1 MKRTGLATVLLA
13 LMVVLAGC
21 AGGAGTMTETQT
33 DGSADATT
41 TTSSDGGDDAA
52 RTGTVNFYV
61 SDEQNAIADFEHL
74 NVTIERV
81 TLVRA
86 DGDAEAEADAGDA
99 ETETETE
106 TDAET
111 ETEADTANDTDAE
124 ANASVEVEIEAN
136 ATANTTNGSASTNGS
151 VDADADIETEEADDA
166 NDTDAAEGESS
177 VTYEVD
183 NVTVDLTELQGE
195 NASLV
200 GEYDVPEGN
209 YTKVFV
215 HVSDVNGTLK
225 TGEQV
230 NVKLPSNK
238 LQLNTDF
245 EVGNGESVDFVF
257 DITAFNAGNSG
268 KYILKPVVSE
278 SGTDVPITKVGAGAE
293 ADTEAE
299 AAVDAGENETDEA
312 GENAESDAEGDLS
325 VSFDGNVSAGENA
338 TVVVTRNGTPVEN
351 ATVTIN
357 GEAAGETDA
366 DGELG
371 VAIPDERDVTVVAV
385 DGESEAEAEFEF
397 EVVGSAPDD
406 PDEGGESTTLAA

>member
-1 MKRTGLATVLLA
+1 
-13 LMVVLAGC
+13 MVVLAGC
-21 AGGAGTMTETQT
+21 AGGTGTLTETQT
-33 DGSADATT
+33 DGAADATT
-41 TTSSDGGDDAA
+41 TASSDGDAA

-61 SDEQNAIADFEHL
+61 SDEQNAIADFEHV

-86 DGDAEAEADAGDA
+86 DGDAESESEVETEDAESEADEND
-99 ETETETE
+99 
-106 TDAET
+106 TDA
-111 ETEADTANDTDAE
+111 DAE
-124 ANASVEVEIEAN
+124 ANASVEVELEAN
-136 ATANTTNGSASTNGS
+136 ATANATNTSVSTNGS
-151 VDADADIETEEADDA
+151 VDADADAEVEESADV

-215 HVSDVNGTLK
+215 HVGDVNGTLK

-257 DITAFNAGNSG
+257 DITAFEAGNSG

-278 SGTDVPITKVGAGAE
+278 SGTDVPITKVGAEKKA
-293 ADTEAE
+293 EAE
-299 AAVDAGENETDEA
+299 AEAEAEGDANAEVEA
-312 GENAESDAEGDLS
+312 GENGTDDGERAELNAESDLT
-325 VSFDGNVSAGENA
+325 VSFDGNVSAGENV
-338 TVVVTRNGTPVEN
+338 TVVVTRNGAPVEN

-357 GEAAGETDA
+357 DETAGTTDA

-371 VAIPDERDVTVVAV
+371 IAIPDERDVTVVVV
-385 DGESEAEAEFEF
+385 DGETESETEFEF
-397 EVVGSAPDD
+397 EFLGSAPDS
-406 PDEGGESTTLAA
+406 PAGGGESPSLVA

>member
-1 MKRTGLATVLLA
+1 
-13 LMVVLAGC
+13 MVVLAGC
-21 AGGAGTMTETQT
+21 AGGTGTLTETQT
-33 DGSADATT
+33 DGAADATT
-41 TTSSDGGDDAA
+41 TASSDGDAA

-86 DGDAEAEADAGDA
+86 DGDAESESEVETEDAESEADEND
-99 ETETETE
+99 
-106 TDAET
+106 TDA
-111 ETEADTANDTDAE
+111 DAE
-124 ANASVEVEIEAN
+124 ANASVEVELEAN
-136 ATANTTNGSASTNGS
+136 ATANATNTSVSTNGS
-151 VDADADIETEEADDA
+151 VDAEVEESADV

-215 HVSDVNGTLK
+215 HVGDVNGTLK

-257 DITAFNAGNSG
+257 DITAFEAGNSG

-278 SGTDVPITKVGAGAE
+278 SGTDVPITKVGAEKKA
-293 ADTEAE
+293 EAE
-299 AAVDAGENETDEA
+299 AEAEAEGDANAEVEA
-312 GENAESDAEGDLS
+312 GENGTDDGERAELNAESDLT
-325 VSFDGNVSAGENA
+325 VSFDGNVSAGENV
-338 TVVVTRNGTPVEN
+338 TVVVTRNGAPVEN

-357 GEAAGETDA
+357 DETAGTTDA

-371 VAIPDERDVTVVAV
+371 IAIPDERDVTVVVV
-385 DGESEAEAEFEF
+385 DGETESETEFEF
-397 EVVGSAPDD
+397 EFLGSAPDN
-406 PDEGGESTTLAA
+406 PAGGGESPSLVA

>member
-1 MKRTGLATVLLA
+1 
-13 LMVVLAGC
+13 MVVLAGC

-81 TLVRA
+81 TLIRA
-86 DGDAEAEADAGDA
+86 SGDADSETEADTDDAEADNETGA
-99 ETETETE
+99 ETETET
-106 TDAET
+106 
-111 ETEADTANDTDAE
+111 DTANDTDAE

-151 VDADADIETEEADDA
+151 VDADADADSEADIETEEADDA

-177 VTYEVD
+177 VAYEVD
-183 NVTVDLTELQGE
+183 NATVDLTELQGE

-257 DITAFNAGNSG
+257 DITAFEAGNSG

-293 ADTEAE
+293 ADAEAE

-312 GENAESDAEGDLS
+312 GENAESDAEGGLS

-397 EVVGSAPDD
+397 EVVGSAPDN

>member
-1 MKRTGLATVLLA
+1 MLA

-21 AGGAGTMTETQT
+21 AGGTGTLTETQT
-33 DGSADATT
+33 DGAADATT
-41 TTSSDGGDDAA
+41 TASSDGDAA

-86 DGDAEAEADAGDA
+86 DGDAES
-99 ETETETE
+99 ETEVETE
-106 TDAET
+106 DADSESA
-111 ETEADTANDTDAE
+111 ENDTNADAE
-124 ANASVEVEIEAN
+124 ANASVEVELEAN
-136 ATANTTNGSASTNGS
+136 ATANATNASASTNGS
-151 VDADADIETEEADDA
+151 VDADADADAEVEESVDA

-225 TGEQV
+225 TGERV

-257 DITAFNAGNSG
+257 DITAFEAGGSG

-278 SGTDVPITKVGAGAE
+278 SGTDVPITKVGAE
-293 ADTEAE
+293 KKADAEAE
-299 AAVDAGENETDEA
+299 AEAEANAEVEA
-312 GENAESDAEGDLS
+312 GENGTDDGERAEVDAESDLT
-325 VSFDGNVSAGENA
+325 VSFDGNVSAGENV

-357 GEAAGETDA
+357 GETAGTTDA

-371 VAIPDERDVTVVAV
+371 VAIPDERDVTVVVV
-385 DGESEAEAEFEF
+385 DGETEAESEFEF
-397 EVVGSAPDD
+397 EFLGSAPDN
-406 PDEGGESTTLAA
+406 PAEGGESTSLVA

>member
-1 MKRTGLATVLLA
+1 
-13 LMVVLAGC
+13 MVVLAGC
-21 AGGAGTMTETQT
+21 AGGAGTLTDSQT
-33 DGSADATT
+33 DGSADTT
-41 TTSSDGGDDAA
+41 TTASSGGDDAA

-86 DGDAEAEADAGDA
+86 DGDAETEVEAEAEDV
-99 ETETETE
+99 ENESE
-106 TDAET
+106 TDA
-111 ETEADTANDTDAE
+111 DAE
-124 ANASVEVEIEAN
+124 ANASVEVELEAN
-136 ATANTTNGSASTNGS
+136 ATANATNTSVSTNGS
-151 VDADADIETEEADDA
+151 VDADANADADADIEESADT
-166 NDTDAAEGESS
+166 NDTVEAEGESS
-177 VTYEVD
+177 VTYEVE

-257 DITAFNAGNSG
+257 DITAFEAGNSG

-278 SGTDVPITKVGAGAE
+278 SGTDVPITKVGAEKKAE
-293 ADTEAE
+293 AEAEAETEAE
-299 AAVDAGENETDEA
+299 VEAGENETDD
-312 GENAESDAEGDLS
+312 GERAETDAESDLT
-325 VSFDGNVSAGENA
+325 VSFDGNVSAGENV

-357 GEAAGETDA
+357 GETAGTTDA

-371 VAIPDERDVTVVAV
+371 VTIPDERDVTVVVV
-385 DGESEAEAEFEF
+385 DGETESETEFEF
-397 EVVGSAPDD
+397 EFLGSAPDN
-406 PDEGGESTTLAA
+406 PAEGGESTSLVA

>member
-1 MKRTGLATVLLA
+1 
-13 LMVVLAGC
+13 MVVLAGC

-41 TTSSDGGDDAA
+41 TASSDGGDDAA

-86 DGDAEAEADAGDA
+86 SGDAESETEADTDDAEADDETG
-99 ETETETE
+99 TETES
-106 TDAET
+106 
-111 ETEADTANDTDAE
+111 EADTANDTDAE

-136 ATANTTNGSASTNGS
+136 ATANTTNTSASTNGS
-151 VDADADIETEEADDA
+151 VDADADADADADIESADV
-166 NDTDAAEGESS
+166 NDTDVAEGESR
-177 VTYEVD
+177 VAYEVD
-183 NVTVDLTELQGE
+183 NATVDLTELQGE

-200 GEYDVPEGN
+200 GEYGVPEGN

-215 HVSDVNGTLK
+215 HVSEVNGTLK
-225 TGEQV
+225 TGERV

-238 LQLNTDF
+238 LQLDTDF

-257 DITAFNAGNSG
+257 DITAFEAGGSG

-293 ADTEAE
+293 ADTEAGAE
-299 AAVDAGENETDEA
+299 VDAGENETDEA

-351 ATVTIN
+351 ATVTVN
-357 GEAAGETDA
+357 GETADTTDA

-397 EVVGSAPDD
+397 EVVGSAPDN
-406 PDEGGESTTLAA
+406 PDEGGESTSLTA

>member
-1 MKRTGLATVLLA
+1 
-13 LMVVLAGC
+13 MVVLAGC
-21 AGGAGTMTETQT
+21 AGGTGTMTETQT
-33 DGSADATT
+33 DGTADATT
-41 TTSSDGGDDAA
+41 TASSDGDTA

-86 DGDAEAEADAGDA
+86 DGDAESEAEADDA
-99 ETETETE
+99 ESESESE
-106 TDAET
+106 
-111 ETEADTANDTDAE
+111 NDTDADAE
-124 ANASVEVEIEAN
+124 TNASVEVELEAN
-136 ATANTTNGSASTNGS
+136 ATANATNVTASTNGS
-151 VDADADIETEEADDA
+151 VDADADADADAEVEESADV
-166 NDTDAAEGESS
+166 NDTDVAEGESR
-177 VTYEVD
+177 VAYEVD
-183 NVTVDLTELQGE
+183 NVTVDLTELQGD

-200 GEYDVPEGN
+200 GEYGVPEGN

-257 DITAFNAGNSG
+257 DITAFKAGGSG

-278 SGTDVPITKVGAGAE
+278 SGTDVPITKVGAEKKAEAEAEAE
-293 ADTEAE
+293 ADANAE
-299 AAVDAGENETDEA
+299 VEAGENETDD
-312 GENAESDAEGDLS
+312 GERAETDAESNLT
-325 VSFDGNVSAGENA
+325 VSFDGNVSAGENV

-357 GEAAGETDA
+357 GEAAGTTDA

-371 VAIPDERDVTVVAV
+371 VTIPDERDVTVVVV
-385 DGESEAEAEFEF
+385 DGETEAETEFEF
-397 EVVGSAPDD
+397 EFLGSAPDN
-406 PDEGGESTTLAA
+406 PAEGGESTSLVA

>member
-1 MKRTGLATVLLA
+1 
-13 LMVVLAGC
+13 MVVLAGC
-21 AGGAGTMTETQT
+21 AGGTGTLTETQT
-33 DGSADATT
+33 DGAADATT
-41 TTSSDGGDDAA
+41 TASSDGDAA

-86 DGDAEAEADAGDA
+86 DGDAESESEV
-99 ETETETE
+99 ETE
-106 TDAET
+106 DADSESA
-111 ETEADTANDTDAE
+111 ENDTNADAE
-124 ANASVEVEIEAN
+124 ANASVEVELEAN
-136 ATANTTNGSASTNGS
+136 ATANATNASASTNGS
-151 VDADADIETEEADDA
+151 VDADADAEVEESADA

-225 TGEQV
+225 TGERV

-257 DITAFNAGNSG
+257 DITAFEAGGSG

-278 SGTDVPITKVGAGAE
+278 SGTDVPITKVGAEKKADAEAEAGAE
-293 ADTEAE
+293 ANAE
-299 AAVDAGENETDEA
+299 VEA
-312 GENAESDAEGDLS
+312 GENGTDDGERAETDAESDLT
-325 VSFDGNVSAGENA
+325 VSFDGNVSAGENV

-357 GEAAGETDA
+357 GETAGTTDA

-371 VAIPDERDVTVVAV
+371 VTIPDERDVTVVVV
-385 DGESEAEAEFEF
+385 DGETESETEFEF
-397 EVVGSAPDD
+397 EFLGSAPDN
-406 PDEGGESTTLAA
+406 PAEGGESTSLVA

>member
-41 TTSSDGGDDAA
+41 TASPDGGDAA

-86 DGDAEAEADAGDA
+86 DGDAEAEADGGDA

-106 TDAET
+106 TETDA
-111 ETEADTANDTDAE
+111 DAE
-124 ANASVEVEIEAN
+124 ANASVEVEIEADATTN
-136 ATANTTNGSASTNGS
+136 ATNTSASANGS
-151 VDADADIETEEADDA
+151 VDADADTDSEADVEIEEADDA
-166 NDTDAAEGESS
+166 NDTDAADGESS

-183 NVTVDLTELQGE
+183 DATVDLTELQGE

-257 DITAFNAGNSG
+257 DITAFEAGGSG
-268 KYILKPVVSE
+268 KYVLKPVVSE
-278 SGTDVPITKVGAGAE
+278 SGTNVPITKVGAEETAEAEAE
-293 ADTEAE
+293 ADANAEVE
-299 AAVDAGENETDEA
+299 AAENETDD
-312 GENAESDAEGDLS
+312 GERAETDAEGNLT
-325 VSFDGNVSAGENA
+325 VNFDGNASAGENA

-357 GEAAGETDA
+357 DETAGTTDA

-371 VAIPDERDVTVVAV
+371 VAIPDERDVTVVVV
-385 DGESEAEAEFEF
+385 DGEAEAETEFEF
-397 EVVGSAPDD
+397 EVVGSAPDN
-406 PDEGGESTTLAA
+406 PAEGGESTSLAA

>member
-1 MKRTGLATVLLA
+1 
-13 LMVVLAGC
+13 MVVLAGC

-41 TTSSDGGDDAA
+41 TASSDGGDAA

-86 DGDAEAEADAGDA
+86 DGDAEAEADGGDA

-111 ETEADTANDTDAE
+111 DTDAATDADAE

-151 VDADADIETEEADDA
+151 VGADADADADAETEEPADA

-183 NVTVDLTELQGE
+183 DATVDLTELQGE

-215 HVSDVNGTLK
+215 QVSDVNGTLK

-230 NVKLPSNK
+230 DVKLPSNK

-257 DITAFNAGNSG
+257 DITAFEAGGSG
-268 KYILKPVVSE
+268 KYVLKPVVSE
-278 SGTDVPITKVGAGAE
+278 SGTNVPITTVGAEETADADAEAEAEAE
-293 ADTEAE
+293 ADANAGVE
-299 AAVDAGENETDEA
+299 AAENETGDD
-312 GENAESDAEGDLS
+312 GERAETDAEGNLT

-357 GEAAGETDA
+357 GETAGTTDA

-371 VAIPDERDVTVVAV
+371 VAIPGERDVTVVAV
-385 DGESEAEAEFEF
+385 DGEAETETEFEF
-397 EVVGSAPDD
+397 EVVGSAPDN
-406 PDEGGESTTLAA
+406 PAEGGESTSLAA

>member
-1 MKRTGLATVLLA
+1 
-13 LMVVLAGC
+13 MVVLAGC

>member
-21 AGGAGTMTETQT
+21 AGGTGTLTETQT
-33 DGSADATT
+33 DGAADATT
-41 TTSSDGGDDAA
+41 TASSDGDAA

-86 DGDAEAEADAGDA
+86 DGDAESESEV
-99 ETETETE
+99 ETE
-106 TDAET
+106 DADSESA
-111 ETEADTANDTDAE
+111 ENDTNADAE
-124 ANASVEVEIEAN
+124 ANASVEVELEAN
-136 ATANTTNGSASTNGS
+136 ATANATNASASTNGS
-151 VDADADIETEEADDA
+151 VDADADAEVEESADA

-225 TGEQV
+225 TGERV

-257 DITAFNAGNSG
+257 DITAFEAGGSG

-278 SGTDVPITKVGAGAE
+278 SGTDVPITKVGAEKKADAEAEAGAE
-293 ADTEAE
+293 ANAE
-299 AAVDAGENETDEA
+299 VEA
-312 GENAESDAEGDLS
+312 GENGTDDGERAETDAESDLT
-325 VSFDGNVSAGENA
+325 VSFDGNVSAGENV

-357 GEAAGETDA
+357 GETAGTTDA

-371 VAIPDERDVTVVAV
+371 VTIPDERDVTVVVV
-385 DGESEAEAEFEF
+385 DGETESETEFEF
-397 EVVGSAPDD
+397 EFLGSAPDN
-406 PDEGGESTTLAA
+406 PAEGGESTSLVA

>member
-1 MKRTGLATVLLA
+1 
-13 LMVVLAGC
+13 MVVLAGC

-41 TTSSDGGDDAA
+41 TASPDGGDAA

-86 DGDAEAEADAGDA
+86 DGDAEAEADGGDA

-106 TDAET
+106 TETDA
-111 ETEADTANDTDAE
+111 DAE
-124 ANASVEVEIEAN
+124 ANASVEVEIEADATTN
-136 ATANTTNGSASTNGS
+136 ATNTSASANGS
-151 VDADADIETEEADDA
+151 VDADADTDSEADVEIEEADDA
-166 NDTDAAEGESS
+166 NDTDAADGESS

-183 NVTVDLTELQGE
+183 DATVDLTELQGE

-257 DITAFNAGNSG
+257 DITAFEAGGSG
-268 KYILKPVVSE
+268 KYVLKPVVSE
-278 SGTDVPITKVGAGAE
+278 SGTNVPITKVGAEETAEAEAE
-293 ADTEAE
+293 ADANAEVE
-299 AAVDAGENETDEA
+299 AAENETDD
-312 GENAESDAEGDLS
+312 GERAETDAEGNLT
-325 VSFDGNVSAGENA
+325 VNFDGNASAGENA

-357 GEAAGETDA
+357 DETAGTTDA

-371 VAIPDERDVTVVAV
+371 VAIPDERDVTVVVV
-385 DGESEAEAEFEF
+385 DGEAEAETEFEF
-397 EVVGSAPDD
+397 EVVGSAPDN
-406 PDEGGESTTLAA
+406 PAEGGESTSLAA

>member
-1 MKRTGLATVLLA
+1 
-13 LMVVLAGC
+13 MVVLAGC
-21 AGGAGTMTETQT
+21 AGGTGTMTEAQT
-33 DGSADATT
+33 DGTADATT
-41 TTSSDGGDDAA
+41 TASSDGDTA

-81 TLVRA
+81 TLIRA
-86 DGDAEAEADAGDA
+86 SGDAESEAEAEAEADDA
-99 ETETETE
+99 ESESEND
-106 TDAET
+106 TDA
-111 ETEADTANDTDAE
+111 DAE
-124 ANASVEVEIEAN
+124 ANASVEVELEAN
-136 ATANTTNGSASTNGS
+136 ATSTSVSTNGS
-151 VDADADIETEEADDA
+151 VDADADADADAEVEESVDV
-166 NDTDAAEGESS
+166 NDTDVAEGESR
-177 VTYEVD
+177 VAYEVD
-183 NVTVDLTELQGE
+183 NVTVDLTELQGD

-200 GEYDVPEGN
+200 GEYGVPEGN

-257 DITAFNAGNSG
+257 DITAFKAGNSG

-278 SGTDVPITKVGAGAE
+278 SGTDVPITKVGAEKKAEAEAEAE
-293 ADTEAE
+293 ADANAE
-299 AAVDAGENETDEA
+299 VEA
-312 GENAESDAEGDLS
+312 GESETDDGERAETDAESDLT
-325 VSFDGNVSAGENA
+325 VSFDGNVSAGENV

-351 ATVTIN
+351 ATVMIN
-357 GEAAGETDA
+357 EEVAGTTDA

-371 VAIPDERDVTVVAV
+371 VTIPDERDVTVVVV
-385 DGESEAEAEFEF
+385 DGETEAETEFEF
-397 EVVGSAPDD
+397 EFLGSAPDN
-406 PDEGGESTTLAA
+406 PAEGGESTSLVA

>member
-1 MKRTGLATVLLA
+1 
-13 LMVVLAGC
+13 MVVLAGC
-21 AGGAGTMTETQT
+21 AGGAGTLTDSQT

-41 TTSSDGGDDAA
+41 TASSGGDDAA

-86 DGDAEAEADAGDA
+86 DGDTETEVEAEAEDV
-99 ETETETE
+99 ENESE
-106 TDAET
+106 TDA
-111 ETEADTANDTDAE
+111 DAE
-124 ANASVEVEIEAN
+124 ANASVEVELEAN
-136 ATANTTNGSASTNGS
+136 ATANATNTSVSTNGS
-151 VDADADIETEEADDA
+151 VDADADADADADIEESADT
-166 NDTDAAEGESS
+166 NDTVEAEGESS
-177 VTYEVD
+177 VTYEVE

-230 NVKLPSNK
+230 NMKLPSNK

-257 DITAFNAGNSG
+257 DITAFEAGNSG

-278 SGTDVPITKVGAGAE
+278 SGTDVPITKVGAEKKAE
-293 ADTEAE
+293 AEAEAETEAE
-299 AAVDAGENETDEA
+299 VEAGENETDD
-312 GENAESDAEGDLS
+312 GERAETDAESDLT
-325 VSFDGNVSAGENA
+325 VSFDGNVSAGENV

-357 GEAAGETDA
+357 GETAGTTDA

-371 VAIPDERDVTVVAV
+371 VAIPDERDVTVVVV
-385 DGESEAEAEFEF
+385 DGETESETEFEF
-397 EVVGSAPDD
+397 EFLGSAPDN
-406 PDEGGESTTLAA
+406 PAEGGESTSLVA